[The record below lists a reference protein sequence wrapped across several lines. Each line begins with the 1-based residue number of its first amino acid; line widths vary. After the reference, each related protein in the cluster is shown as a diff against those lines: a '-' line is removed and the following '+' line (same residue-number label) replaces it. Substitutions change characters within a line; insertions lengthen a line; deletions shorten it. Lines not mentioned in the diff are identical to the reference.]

1 MRKHTSIAVRVT
13 SVVGL
18 VLLTGAALLSSPAWA
33 QNLGSVVAAKQNP
46 LPVYASPNEA
56 APASTVAAGN
66 LPWPIKESKNDFF
79 KVSVGGKDV
88 WVDAMDVRADRQSAH
103 RCSTMPGA
111 KDTAGSP
118 GAAGKNC

>member
-1 MRKHTSIAVRVT
+1 MKTAISIAGRIKT
-13 SVVGL
+13 SFIGL
-18 VLLTGAALLSSPAWA
+18 VLLTGMTAACA

-46 LPVYASPNEA
+46 LPVYTAPSDA
-56 APASTVAAGN
+56 AAATAVAANN

-88 WVDAMDVRADRQSAH
+88 WVDAMDVRADRQSVH
-103 RCSTMPGA
+103 RCSAMPGA

-118 GAAGKNC
+118 GAAGKSC

>member
-1 MRKHTSIAVRVT
+1 MNTVIGISARIKTSLI
-13 SVVGL
+13 GL
-18 VLLTGAALLSSPAWA
+18 ALLAGLTAAGA

-46 LPVYASPNEA
+46 LPVYTGPSDA
-56 APASTVAAGN
+56 AAASTVAASN

-88 WVDAMDVRADRQSAH
+88 WVDAMDVRADRQSVH
-103 RCSTMPGA
+103 RCTTMPGA

-118 GAAGKNC
+118 GAAGKSC

>member
-1 MRKHTSIAVRVT
+1 MQGNT
-13 SVVGL
+13 VV
-18 VLLTGAALLSSPAWA
+18 ARRIKALLLGVAMLSSAAAISA

-46 LPVYASPNEA
+46 LPLYANPDA
-56 APASTVAAGN
+56 VAPAGSVAPSN
-66 LPWPIKESKNDFF
+66 LPWPIKESRNDFF

-88 WVDAMDVRADRQSAH
+88 WVDAMDVRADRQSTH
-103 RCSTMPGA
+103 RCSAMPGA

>member
-1 MRKHTSIAVRVT
+1 MKNTLRAIGLAATL
-13 SVVGL
+13 VV
-18 VLLTGAALLSSPAWA
+18 LSASA
-33 QNLGSVVAAKQNP
+33 QNLGTVVAAKQNP
-46 LPVYASPNEA
+46 LPAYAGPSDA
-56 APASTVAAGN
+56 QAAGTIAAAN

-88 WVDAMDVRADRQSAH
+88 WVDAMDVRADRQSVH
-103 RCSTMPGA
+103 RCANTPGA